1 MLDELIAKTKKDRM
15 KEGTPL
21 MHFLRPLA
29 EKKQRE
35 KADRTHRILQQ
46 YTALTQLLQQ
56 GGKQGGM
63 QGGMPGGMPG
73 SMPGGMPGGNQ
84 VGI

>member
-1 MLDELIAKTKKDRM
+1 M

-21 MHFLRPLA
+21 MHFLKPLA

-35 KADRTHRILQQ
+35 QADRTVRVLQQ

-56 GGKQGGM
+56 GGR
-63 QGGMPGGMPG
+63 QGGMPGGMQG
-73 SMPGGMPGGNQ
+73 GMMPGGEQRGGMLGGNTQ
-84 VGI
+84 RIV

>member
-21 MHFLRPLA
+21 MHFLKPFA

-35 KADRTHRILQQ
+35 RADKTHRILQQ

-63 QGGMPGGMPG
+63 PGGMQ
-73 SMPGGMPGGNQ
+73 GGMPGGNQ

>member
-1 MLDELIAKTKKDRM
+1 M

-21 MHFLRPLA
+21 MHFLKPLA

-35 KADRTHRILQQ
+35 RADRTVRVLQQ

-56 GGKQGGM
+56 GGRQGGM
-63 QGGMPGGMPG
+63 
-73 SMPGGMPGGNQ
+73 MPGGNTQ
-84 VGI
+84 RAI

>member
-21 MHFLRPLA
+21 MHFLKPLA

-35 KADRTHRILQQ
+35 RADRTVRVLQQ
-46 YTALTQLLQQ
+46 YSALTQLLQQ
-56 GGKQGGM
+56 GGRRGGM
-63 QGGMPGGMPG
+63 QGGMMSGGT
-73 SMPGGMPGGNQ
+73 
-84 VGI
+84 

>member
-1 MLDELIAKTKKDRM
+1 MLNELLKSKKDRM

-21 MHFLRPLA
+21 MHFLKPLA

-35 KADRTHRILQQ
+35 RADRTVKVLQQ

-63 QGGMPGGMPG
+63 
-73 SMPGGMPGGNQ
+73 PGGNTQ
-84 VGI
+84 GIV

>member
-1 MLDELIAKTKKDRM
+1 MLDELLKTKKDRM

-21 MHFLRPLA
+21 MHFLKPLA

-35 KADRTHRILQQ
+35 RADRTVRVLQQ

-63 QGGMPGGMPG
+63 LSEAQR
-73 SMPGGMPGGNQ
+73 N
-84 VGI
+84 I

>member
-1 MLDELIAKTKKDRM
+1 MLDELLKTKKDRM

-21 MHFLRPLA
+21 MHFLKPLA

-35 KADRTHRILQQ
+35 RTDRTVKVLQQ

-56 GGKQGGM
+56 GCGQGGM
-63 QGGMPGGMPG
+63 T
-73 SMPGGMPGGNQ
+73 GGNTQ
-84 VGI
+84 GII

>member
-1 MLDELIAKTKKDRM
+1 M

-21 MHFLRPLA
+21 MHFLKPLA

-35 KADRTHRILQQ
+35 RADRTVRVLQQ

-56 GGKQGGM
+56 GGGQGGMQRGM
-63 QGGMPGGMPG
+63 QGGMPSGTT
-73 SMPGGMPGGNQ
+73 Q
-84 VGI
+84 GIV

>member
-1 MLDELIAKTKKDRM
+1 MLDELIAKTKKDRL

-21 MHFLRPLA
+21 MHFLKPLA

-35 KADRTHRILQQ
+35 RADRTHRILQQ
-46 YTALTQLLQQ
+46 YSALTQLLQQ
-56 GGKQGGM
+56 GGRQ
-63 QGGMPGGMPG
+63 
-73 SMPGGMPGGNQ
+73 GGMPGGNQ

>member
-1 MLDELIAKTKKDRM
+1 MIDELMKKAKKDRM

-21 MHFLRPLA
+21 MHFLKPLA

-35 KADRTHRILQQ
+35 RADRTHRILQQ

-63 QGGMPGGMPG
+63 QGGMPGATQ
-73 SMPGGMPGGNQ
+73 GGMPGGAQ

>member
-1 MLDELIAKTKKDRM
+1 MLNELLKSKKDRM

-21 MHFLRPLA
+21 MHFLKPLA

-35 KADRTHRILQQ
+35 RADRTVKVLQQ

-63 QGGMPGGMPG
+63 
-73 SMPGGMPGGNQ
+73 PGGNTQ
-84 VGI
+84 GIG